1 MESTYNNLLSLKI
14 VTYGR
19 SIDRP
24 EDEDKFQSQMQK
36 QSLLIQVLNEKVL
49 LFHILLLLVSSCKT
63 RRVRKEKEV

>member
-49 LFHILLLLVSSCKT
+49 LFHILLLLVSNCKT